1 MRPFFLVALLV
12 LGLSACSSDDPVS
25 GPGVHPDIRGS
36 FVGLYQQTGVQ
47 AGVPDDFQCDMRVEV
62 LDQFEGAF
70 IADLIFLQ
78 GHDCSTET
86 LWSQAASGSI
96 DLDGNVVLAWDN
108 SPSCNVFDGDK
119 QFAGTLVGNVLS
131 LTAAYECDSWVY
143 DDTYTGNRD

>member
-1 MRPFFLVALLV
+1 MRPLFLAALAV
-12 LGLSACSSDDPVS
+12 LGLSACSSDEPTG

-47 AGVPDDFQCDMRVEV
+47 AGVPDDFER
-62 LDQFEGAF
+62 
-70 IADLIFLQ
+70 
-78 GHDCSTET
+78 
-86 LWSQAASGSI
+86 LWAEAASGTI

-143 DDTYTGNRD
+143 EDTYTGNRN